1 MFAVIY
7 FIFDKRSQNIF
18 ELLLFLLITFDFGGC
33 KAKSARLVVNHGL
46 LVASWKLIHSIQLLF
61 VELIVYKLF
70 EIGFNRFN
78 LWWRGDGGIRV
89 LYLFWFLV
97 IAVIPIVVFTLL
109 QIIII
114 LVFRCFNI
122 IKTAFLL
129 LFFVESALLVNCR
142 FRSIL
147 RLD

>member
-78 LWWRGDGGIRV
+78 L
-89 LYLFWFLV
+89 
-97 IAVIPIVVFTLL
+97 
-109 QIIII
+109 
-114 LVFRCFNI
+114 
-122 IKTAFLL
+122 
-129 LFFVESALLVNCR
+129 
-142 FRSIL
+142 
-147 RLD
+147 